1 MDDVTYVFID
11 DVQWAHLHAYFDPS
25 IRRESYVTIVQAA
38 RIIPR
43 INGMPY
49 RVPTEARIAFN
60 KVRLGY
66 PIFPL
71 FSVDESHYFCLIA
84 ASRTQDM
91 CAKPPR
97 HELLEGASTAARRA
111 GTHARA

>member
-1 MDDVTYVFID
+1 MYYVFID

-43 INGMPY
+43 IIGMPY

-71 FSVDESHYFCLIA
+71 FSVDESHYLCPLSGNEEQTYFHCIFEIA
-84 ASRTQDM
+84 PTNGQQ
-91 CAKPPR
+91 
-97 HELLEGASTAARRA
+97 AALA
-111 GTHARA
+111 